1 MNDTLPTMDDA
12 SPAAPQTRVF
22 CTKHLRTNLGAR
34 AIRGA
39 ASIGLGQGSQFVISM
54 VSTGI
59 LGRMLT
65 PEDFG
70 LVAMTAVITSF
81 LLIFKDAGLTSAT
94 IQREHLTHEQ
104 VSTLFWINFASGLL
118 IAGMMA
124 LSAPLVAAV
133 FGDPR
138 LVEITR
144 VLSVTFVFGGLT
156 VQHQA
161 LLRRQM
167 RFKSL
172 AARGV
177 FASLLGAIVGVA
189 MAAAGFGYWSLVG
202 MTVTASASNMVAV
215 WLAARWMPSRPR
227 WAPDTLHLLKFG
239 SDILICDIATFF
251 SRKADSLLIGW
262 YWGPIAL
269 GFYDKAYTL
278 LLAPVKQI
286 NRPLSAVFVPTLS
299 RLTKEPEV
307 TSRYFLHALESMAS
321 ITVPLILAA
330 AVFADE
336 LVLLWL
342 GPQWVEAAAIF
353 RLLAIAAIIGAV
365 TTPIGWLQVSAGET
379 RRYRQLGTIT
389 AVALVAAFAIG
400 LPYGPRGVAV
410 SYSIAVTLLA
420 VPTTYYALR
429 DLHVNF
435 VDLVRTLSVPIAA
448 GLPAA
453 AIGWAVDHVLPLP
466 LPELARAGIGVVAF
480 GTTYMLILLVGFGRL
495 TRFRDAFDA
504 LRTPRGPK
512 PGKMAPSGAGTL
524 P

>member
-1 MNDTLPTMDDA
+1 MNETLPTTDDA
-12 SPAAPQTRVF
+12 PSGTPQSRVF
-22 CTKHLRTNLGAR
+22 CTKHLRTNIGAR

-39 ASIGLGQGSQFVISM
+39 ASIGLGQGSQFLISM

-81 LLIFKDAGLTSAT
+81 LIIFKDAGLTSAT

-104 VSTLFWINFASGLL
+104 VSTLFWINTASGLL
-118 IAGMMA
+118 IAGLMA

-144 VLSVTFVFGGLT
+144 VVAITFIFGGLT

-177 FASLLGAIVGVA
+177 FSSLVGAIVGIS
-189 MAAAGFGYWSLVG
+189 MAASGFGYWALVG
-202 MTVTASASNMVAV
+202 MPVSSSATNMVAV
-215 WLAARWMPSRPR
+215 WLAVRWMPHRPR
-227 WAPDTLHLLKFG
+227 WAPDTLHMLKFG
-239 SDILICDIATFF
+239 SDILICDIATFA

-262 YWGPIAL
+262 FWGPIAL

-299 RLTKEPEV
+299 RLTNEPEV
-307 TSRYFLHALESMAS
+307 GSRYFLHALESMAS

-330 AVFADE
+330 AIFADE

-342 GPQWVEAAAIF
+342 GPQWTEAAGIF
-353 RLLAIAAIIGAV
+353 RLLALAAIVGAV

-389 AVALVAAFAIG
+389 ALVLVSAFAIG
-400 LPYGPRGVAV
+400 LPHGPRGVAIA
-410 SYSIAVTLLA
+410 YSIAVTLLA
-420 VPTTYYALR
+420 VPMSYLALR
-429 DLHVNF
+429 DLPVNLG
-435 VDLVRTLSVPIAA
+435 DIARTLAVPIAA

-453 AIGWAVDHVLPLP
+453 ALGWATENLLPLP
-466 LPELARAGIGVVAF
+466 LPKMARAAVGLAAF
-480 GTTYMLILLVGFGRL
+480 GGSYALILLVGFGRFS
-495 TRFRDAFDA
+495 RFRLAFDS
-504 LRTPRGPK
+504 LRARRGAK
-512 PGKMAPSGAGTL
+512 PGKMAASGAGTV